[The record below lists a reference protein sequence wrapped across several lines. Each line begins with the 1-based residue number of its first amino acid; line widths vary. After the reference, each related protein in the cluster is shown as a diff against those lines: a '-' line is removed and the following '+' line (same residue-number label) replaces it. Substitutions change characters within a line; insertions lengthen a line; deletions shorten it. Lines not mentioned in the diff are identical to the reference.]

1 MTQSNTTTQMTRV
14 KGYRVKDGRE
24 ESKGNLPIQKRGRYK
39 KINAPLHHH
48 STVTE
53 YGCGYAH
60 LISNSDVFFSF
71 DLTTRST
78 SLNNQNYNE
87 YQQFLYDTISGLLL
101 KGMNYKEIADWL
113 NDNGYKTLRGKKF
126 RNNHTHSIMKKR
138 KLSNERFSETYPT
151 EFSNCS
157 LEVYDKSILNQV
169 M

>member
-1 MTQSNTTTQMTRV
+1 MTDN
-14 KGYRVKDGRE
+14 D
-24 ESKGNLPIQKRGRYK
+24 
-39 KINAPLHHH
+39 LHF
-48 STVTE
+48 T
-53 YGCGYAH
+53 
-60 LISNSDVFFSF
+60 F

-78 SLNNQNYNE
+78 SLSQPYYNE
-87 YQQFLYDTISGLLL
+87 YQHFLHDTISDLLL

-138 KLSNERFSETYPT
+138 KLSDERFSKTYPT